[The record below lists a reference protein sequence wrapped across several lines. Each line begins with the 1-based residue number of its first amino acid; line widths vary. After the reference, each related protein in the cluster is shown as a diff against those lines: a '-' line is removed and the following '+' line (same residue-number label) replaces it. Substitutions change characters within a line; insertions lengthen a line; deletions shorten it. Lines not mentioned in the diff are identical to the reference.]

1 VTAVRDLEGRVAV
14 ITGAGGEI
22 GRAIATRLA
31 AMGSAVV
38 VNHRDSSDAEAARL
52 TAAAVQATESAS
64 ALVEADI
71 SDPAAVRR
79 LFETAVAEF
88 GRLDILVNNA
98 GVGVFGPVAGLT
110 DADFE
115 RAVAVNLR
123 GVFLACREAAPR
135 LADGGRVIT
144 VSSSSTTVALP
155 GYGLYS
161 ATKAAAEQLSR
172 ALARELGAR
181 AITVNVVSPGPI
193 DTAAFRHGKSEK
205 AIERLRAMSPLDR
218 LGTPDDVAGAI
229 ALLCQPTAGWITGQ
243 NIRVNGGQA

>member
-1 VTAVRDLEGRVAV
+1 MTAGRDLEGRVAV
-14 ITGAGGEI
+14 ITGGGGEI
-22 GRAIATRLA
+22 GTAIATRLA
-31 AMGSAVV
+31 VMGAAVV
-38 VNHRDSSDAEAARL
+38 INHRDGGDAEAAQR
-52 TAAAVQATESAS
+52 TAAAVRAAGSRCAV
-64 ALVEADI
+64 VEADI

-79 LFETAVAEF
+79 LFDTPVAEF

-98 GVGVFGPVAGLT
+98 GVGVFGPVADLT

-123 GVFLACREAAPR
+123 GVFLSCREAAPR

-144 VSSSSTTVALP
+144 LSSSSTAVSLP

-181 AITVNVVSPGPI
+181 GITVNVISPGPI
-193 DTAAFRHGKSEK
+193 DTAAFRSGKSEEI
-205 AIERLRAMSPLDR
+205 IERLRKMSPLDR
-218 LGTPDDVAGAI
+218 LGTPEDVAAAI
-229 ALLCQPTAGWITGQ
+229 GLLCQPAADWITGQ

>member
-1 VTAVRDLEGRVAV
+1 MTGVRELEGRVAV

-22 GRAIATRLA
+22 GKAIATRLA
-31 AMGSAVV
+31 TMGCAVV
-38 VNHRDSSDAEAARL
+38 VNHRDSSDAEAARR
-52 TAAAVQATESAS
+52 TAAAVRAAKSAS

-71 SDPAAVRR
+71 SDPGDVRH
-79 LFETAVAEF
+79 LFDTAVAEF

-98 GVGVFGPVAGLT
+98 GIGVFGPVAGLT

-115 RAVAVNLR
+115 RAVAVNFR
-123 GVFLACREAAPR
+123 GVFLSCREAVPR

-144 VSSSSTTVALP
+144 LSSSSTAVTLP

-161 ATKAAAEQLSR
+161 ATKAAAEQLSL

-181 AITVNVVSPGPI
+181 GITVNVVSPGPI
-193 DTAAFRHGKSEK
+193 DTAAFRRGKSEK
-205 AIERLRAMSPLDR
+205 VIERLRRMSPLDR

-229 ALLCQPTAGWITGQ
+229 GLLCQPAADWITGQ

>member
-1 VTAVRDLEGRVAV
+1 MTAVRDLEERVAV

-22 GRAIATRLA
+22 GMAIASRLA
-31 AMGSAVV
+31 VMGAVVV
-38 VNHRDSSDAEAARL
+38 VNHRDGSDAEAAQR
-52 TAAAVQATESAS
+52 TAAAVEAAGSGCAV
-64 ALVEADI
+64 VEADI

-79 LFETAVAEF
+79 PFDTAVTEF

-98 GVGVFGPVAGLT
+98 GVGVFGPVTDLT

-123 GVFLACREAAPR
+123 GVFLSCREAGPR

-144 VSSSSTTVALP
+144 LSSSSTAVSLP

-172 ALARELGAR
+172 SLARELGAR
-181 AITVNVVSPGPI
+181 GITVNVVSPGPI
-193 DTAAFRHGKSEK
+193 DTAAFRRGKSEET
-205 AIERLRAMSPLDR
+205 IERLRKMSPLNR
-218 LGTPDDVAGAI
+218 LGTPEDVAAAI
-229 ALLCQPTAGWITGQ
+229 GLLCQPAAGWITGQ

>member
-79 LFETAVAEF
+79 LFDTAVAEF

-110 DADFE
+110 DDDFE

-144 VSSSSTTVALP
+144 LSSSSTTVALP

-193 DTAAFRHGKSEK
+193 DTAAFRHGKSEQ
-205 AIERLRAMSPLDR
+205 AIERLRTMSPLDR

-229 ALLCQPTAGWITGQ
+229 GLLCQPAAGWITGQ

>member
-22 GRAIATRLA
+22 GTAIATRLA
-31 AMGSAVV
+31 VMGAAVV
-38 VNHRDSSDAEAARL
+38 VNHRDGSDAEAAQR
-52 TAAAVQATESAS
+52 TAAAVRAAGSRCTV
-64 ALVEADI
+64 VEADI
-71 SDPAAVRR
+71 SDPTAVRR
-79 LFETAVAEF
+79 LFDAPVTEF

-98 GVGVFGPVAGLT
+98 GVGVFGQVADLT

-123 GVFLACREAAPR
+123 GVFLSCRQAAPL

-144 VSSSSTTVALP
+144 LSSSSTAVPLP

-172 ALARELGAR
+172 SLARELGAR
-181 AITVNVVSPGPI
+181 GITVNVISPGPI
-193 DTAAFRHGKSEK
+193 DTAAFRRGKSKE
-205 AIERLRAMSPLDR
+205 IIDRLRKMSPLDR
-218 LGTPDDVAGAI
+218 LGTPDDVAAAI
-229 ALLCQPTAGWITGQ
+229 GLLCQPAAGWITGQ